1 MRRAICIGL
10 VVLLTAAARA
20 APDDLGELLH
30 LLGTRRHGHADFVEQ
45 HFLALLSRP
54 VESSGELLYDAPD
67 RLEKHTLEPRPES
80 LMLVGDVL
88 SIRRGGG
95 HRRVLDLKSHPQ
107 ILPFVESIRATLAGD
122 REALER
128 TFRVEYAGD
137 LERWTLL
144 LVPRESQVAA
154 SVAQVRIDGSRE
166 NLRHVEIRLR
176 DGDRSLMTLRDHP
189 GP

>member
-10 VVLLTAAARA
+10 LVLLTAAARA
-20 APDDLGELLH
+20 APDDLDELLH

-88 SIRRGGG
+88 SIRRGG

-166 NLRHVEIRLR
+166 YLRHVEIRLR